1 MNGARWLGVGA
12 GLGGLL
18 RQGLGTRPTTAVRAW
33 QSIAR
38 SRSSHH
44 ARPAP
49 NPPPSLPLT
58 GPADRQPEALFQAHP
73 TGPALFPS
81 LPLNT
86 PQALLTASLKLFFRR
101 APECRAALG
110 AALAAGVAD
119 ADQEVHDRALLYHR
133 LLQQGV
139 GAAQNV
145 VDVARPALTA
155 FADAQSAE
163 TQARGRLGAWLR
175 GVWAAARPHRP
186 ARGTTRPLGNQRRAT
201 RATSFR

>member
-1 MNGARWLGVGA
+1 MERGGW
-12 GLGGLL
+12 GLGQGWGGCCGRGWARAQPLL
-18 RQGLGTRPTTAVRAW
+18 CVRGRASRARAPPITR
-33 QSIAR
+33 
-38 SRSSHH
+38 
-44 ARPAP
+44 AP
-49 NPPPSLPLT
+49 PRTRLLPCPS
-58 GPADRQPEALFQAHP
+58 
-73 TGPALFPS
+73 
-81 LPLNT
+81 
-86 PQALLTASLKLFFRR
+86 QALLTASLKLFFRR